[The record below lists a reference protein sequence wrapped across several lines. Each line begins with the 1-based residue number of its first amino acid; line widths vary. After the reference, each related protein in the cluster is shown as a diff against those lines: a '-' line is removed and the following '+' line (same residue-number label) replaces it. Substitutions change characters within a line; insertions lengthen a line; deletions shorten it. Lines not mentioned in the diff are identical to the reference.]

1 MNRIFLAA
9 LSLSLLWTSCENREQ
24 KQAARFAPYNKFV
37 QQERGLD
44 SIPDSLATPL
54 RDFAVMYPGNANSAD
69 YLFAA
74 ASLYE
79 RQGKWYQSAENF
91 EQYVKLFPAGKKL
104 ERAMLASAHNYV
116 ESGNTKKGKA
126 MYEAFLQKFPNSK
139 LAEDVR
145 LLLPDI
151 ELSPEQL
158 LEKVLQR
165 ARQDSL
171 NKVQAQP

>member
-1 MNRIFLAA
+1 MNRIFIAA

-54 RDFAVMYPGNANSAD
+54 RDFAVMYPGNANSPD

-79 RQGKWYQSAENF
+79 RQGKWYRSAELF
-91 EQYVKLFPAGKKL
+91 EKFSQLFPQHPRL
-104 ERAMLASAHNYV
+104 ERALLAGAHNYV
-116 ESGNTKKGKA
+116 ESGNTRKGKA
-126 MYEAFLQKFPNSK
+126 LYETFLQKFPNSK

-151 ELSPEQL
+151 ELTPEQL

-171 NKVQAQP
+171 KTSEARP